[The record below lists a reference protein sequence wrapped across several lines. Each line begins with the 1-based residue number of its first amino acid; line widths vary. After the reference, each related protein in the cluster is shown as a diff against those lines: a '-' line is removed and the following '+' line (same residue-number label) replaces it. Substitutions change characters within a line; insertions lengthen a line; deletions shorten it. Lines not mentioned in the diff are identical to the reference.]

1 MPWRPRLCSIK
12 YGRTWHRVV
21 PTVTP
26 VTRAAPVWFPWLLLI
41 FEDGCVCVCSPSVPI
56 LFRFLNIIP
65 PVLFLWGLVDLRW
78 AAGPYG
84 AAVKAH
90 SCVNVDVSRSTLA
103 ARCVSLYQYGCLS
116 VCLSV
121 LSTTMSQT
129 CRLRP
134 SKCSRTPCNRN
145 QPLQPRGVNIA
156 ECDPLLQKSFCQVR
170 QCNARG

>member
-90 SCVNVDVSRSTLA
+90 SCVNVDVSQH
-103 ARCVSLYQYGCLS
+103 ARCSLCVFVPIWLFVCLS
-116 VCLSV
+116 VCSFYHNVSDMPLAAIQV
-121 LSTTMSQT
+121 Q
-129 CRLRP
+129 P
-134 SKCSRTPCNRN
+134 D
-145 QPLQPRGVNIA
+145 PLQPKPTLAA
-156 ECDPLLQKSFCQVR
+156 ERCEYCR
-170 QCNARG
+170 M